1 MVSFSRNRFLAI
13 LALVC
18 TPLSIFGGP
27 KITVDT
33 ADINFGT
40 IMEGQMSSVKHTY
53 KIKNTGDS
61 VLKIK
66 NVKAG

>member
-1 MVSFSRNRFLAI
+1 MLSLSRTRFLAV
-13 LALVC
+13 LALAC

-33 ADINFGT
+33 ADINFRT
-40 IMEGQMSSVKHTY
+40 IMEGQMSSIKHIY

-61 VLKIK
+61 VLRIK
-66 NVKAG
+66 SVKAG

>member
-1 MVSFSRNRFLAI
+1 MISSCRNRFLAV

-27 KITVDT
+27 KIAVDT
-33 ADINFGT
+33 ADINYGT
-40 IMEGQMSSVKHTY
+40 IMEGQVASIKHVF

-61 VLKIK
+61 VLLIK
-66 NVKAG
+66 SVKAG